1 MAERKETPDVLAELL
16 GNPPVPATKGPPTSS
31 QEPPEKETTA
41 QATPTKITAKNAT
54 RAPKRQAKASPESGA
69 PSSRPTSRKKTS
81 LIEWEYQAVSFQY
94 YNGWRLRYINGDEE
108 ENWMESPLIHEYIN
122 QMGELGWEMVAA
134 SSGERMY
141 GLSDHQ
147 QLFFKRKKV

>member
-16 GNPPVPATKGPPTSS
+16 GNPPVPATKEPPTSP

-41 QATPTKITAKNAT
+41 QATPTKTTAKKAT
-54 RAPKRQAKASPESGA
+54 SAPKRQAKTSSKPGA
-69 PSSRPTSRKKTS
+69 PSSRPTSTRKIS
-81 LIEWEYQAVSFQY
+81 RIEWEYQAVSFQY
-94 YNGWRLRYINGDEE
+94 YNGWRLRYINGDEV

-122 QMGELGWEMVAA
+122 QVGEQGWEMIAA